1 MNKLILAEKPST
13 ARILAHVV
21 GAREKIYIKSNKAY
35 CFYGNNYYV
44 VNARGHLYGL
54 GEPEDY
60 GYSKKYSIDELPM
73 FPNFKIFPCG
83 RDTEDLRSLISDLIN
98 RDDIDELICA
108 TDAGREG
115 ELIFR
120 QIYEANKC
128 TKPVKRLW
136 CSSMTDEA
144 IREQL
149 KKLPPDSDFDGEY
162 YAALARQRSDWIIG
176 MNLSRLY
183 GVLDNYAHHIGRVKT
198 PVLAVI
204 AERDNEIQRFS
215 KSVSYRLEMPNGALS
230 ETAFD
235 TREEAE
241 RQMNS
246 ANGKKV
252 SVVSAVSESKSKNR
266 PLLHNLTSLQQ
277 EANNLYGYTAKET
290 LDAAQSLYEK
300 KLITYPRT
308 DCNYISEDMKSRVIR
323 TVDSISAFPEY
334 AERAGKLIY
343 RGLNLD
349 SRVVNTEKMNGHDHH
364 AILPEAKSM
373 GTSGLSEKEKNIYSL
388 VIDRLMSAAD
398 KPYRYTETNYVFD
411 CNGIIYKLRT
421 EIPIELGWKAYDRE
435 KEDKPKQEI
444 DFLQGDTFSA
454 EGNNEPLIKSFHDA
468 LSNGF
473 SSVGN
478 DGFAFNQQFLKVKEI
493 ESQPPK
499 HFTDATLLSVMSNID
514 NRIDD
519 KALKSAVSGKG
530 IGTEAT
536 RAEAIEDLIRS
547 GYAER
552 NGKNIVSTQFG
563 RDFIAS
569 VPDSVKSVERT
580 AEWEQF
586 FANIKEN
593 GVSSDGF
600 IRDVKDFVSSVIE
613 LEKSSER
620 KRVPVRNSRSASK
633 REPVGICPRCG
644 KNIYEGRNNFYCE
657 SGIEKCGFSIWKEDK
672 FLKNSVT
679 AEKAVKLLCGE
690 PVKMKAVSRDGRLY
704 DAEYCLEDTGR
715 YVNLKRLPLERKTVG
730 ICPKCGKNI
739 LEGSKNFYCEESRNG
754 CNFTLWKEDRYNGI
768 TVTAANASDLLA
780 GRKIYKTK
788 KKLNGQEERKA
799 YVMEVTDKY
808 VNIRAAEDK

>member
-1 MNKLILAEKPST
+1 MKLILAEKPST

-21 GAREKIYIKSNKAY
+21 GAREKIYSKNGRAY

-60 GYSKKYSIDELPM
+60 GYSKTYKLEELPM
-73 FPNFKIFPCG
+73 FPDFRIFPCDE
-83 RDTEDLRSLISDLIN
+83 DTEDLRKLISELIN

-120 QIYEANKC
+120 HIYEANHC

-144 IREQL
+144 IREKL
-149 KKLPPDSDFDGEY
+149 KNLPPDSDYDGEY
-162 YAALARQRSDWIIG
+162 YAALARQKSDWIIG

-183 GVLDNYAHHIGRVKT
+183 GVLDDYAHHIGRVKT
-198 PVLAVI
+198 PVLSIIVD
-204 AERDNEIQRFS
+204 RDNEIQRFS

-230 ETAFD
+230 ENVFD

-241 RQMNS
+241 RQMRS
-246 ANGKKV
+246 ANGREARV
-252 SVVSAVSESKSKNR
+252 LSAVSEIKSKNR

-277 EANNLYGYTAKET
+277 EANDLYGYTAKET

-308 DCNYISEDMKSRVIR
+308 DCNYISEDMKSGVIR
-323 TVDSISAFPEY
+323 TVDSISAVPEY

-373 GTSGLSEKEKNIYSL
+373 GTAGLSEKEKNIYSL
-388 VIDRLMSAAD
+388 VIDRLLSASD

-411 CNGIIYKLRT
+411 CNGITYKLKT

-444 DFLQGDTFSA
+444 NFLQGETFSA
-454 EGNNEPLIKSFHDA
+454 EGI
-468 LSNGF
+468 
-473 SSVGN
+473 
-478 DGFAFNQQFLKVKEI
+478 KVKEI
-493 ESQPPK
+493 ESQSPK

-536 RAEAIEDLIRS
+536 RAEIIEELIRS
-547 GYAER
+547 EYAER
-552 NGKNIVSTQFG
+552 NGKDIVSTQFG
-563 RDFIAS
+563 KDFIAS

-580 AEWEQF
+580 AEWEQVF
-586 FANIKEN
+586 TNIKEN
-593 GVSSDGF
+593 GVNADSF
-600 IRDVKDFVSSVIE
+600 IREVKNFVSSVIE

-620 KRVPVRNSRSASK
+620 KRVPVRNSRSSR

-644 KNIYEGRNNFYCE
+644 KNIYEGKKNFYCE
-657 SGIEKCGFSIWKEDK
+657 SGIEKCGFSICKEDK
-672 FLKNSVT
+672 FIKDIIT
-679 AEKAVKLLCGE
+679 AETAVRLLNGEAVKLRS
-690 PVKMKAVSRDGRLY
+690 VSKDGRLY

-715 YVNLKRLPLERKTVG
+715 YVNLKRLPQERKSVG

-739 LEGSKNFYCEESRNG
+739 YEGRSNFYCEESRNG

-788 KKLNGQEERKA
+788 KKLNGHDERKA

>member
-21 GAREKIYIKSNKAY
+21 GAREKIYSKNNKAY

-73 FPNFKIFPCG
+73 FPDFKIFPCG
-83 RDTEDLRSLISDLIN
+83 RDTEDLRCLISDLIN

-120 QIYEANKC
+120 QIYETNKC

-149 KKLPPDSDFDGEY
+149 KNLPPDSDFDGEY

-183 GVLDNYAHHIGRVKT
+183 GVLDDYAHHIGRVKT

-204 AERDNEIQRFS
+204 AERDNEIQRFA

-241 RQMNS
+241 RQMRS
-246 ANGKKV
+246 ANGREARV
-252 SVVSAVSESKSKNR
+252 LSAVSETKSKNR

-308 DCNYISEDMKSRVIR
+308 DCNYISEDMKSGVIR
-323 TVDSISAFPEY
+323 IVDSISAVPEY

-349 SRVVNTEKMNGHDHH
+349 SRVVNSEKMNGHDHH

-373 GTSGLSEKEKNIYSL
+373 GTAGLPEKEKNIYSL
-388 VIDRLMSAAD
+388 VIDRLLSAAD
-398 KPYRYTETNYVFD
+398 KPYGYTETNYVLV
-411 CNGIIYKLRT
+411 CNGITYKLKT

-435 KEDKPKQEI
+435 NEDKPKQEI

-454 EGNNEPLIKSFHDA
+454 EGIKA
-468 LSNGF
+468 
-473 SSVGN
+473 
-478 DGFAFNQQFLKVKEI
+478 KEI

-519 KALKSAVSGKG
+519 KALRSAVSGKG

-536 RAEAIEDLIRS
+536 RAEVIEDLIRS

-600 IRDVKDFVSSVIE
+600 IRDIKDFVSSVIE
-613 LEKSSER
+613 LEKSPER
-620 KRVPVRNSRSASK
+620 KRVPVRNSRSVSK

-644 KNIYEGRNNFYCE
+644 KNIYEGKNNFYCE

-672 FLKNSVT
+672 FLKDSVT

-690 PVKMKAVSRDGRLY
+690 PVKMRAVSRDGRTFE
-704 DAEYCLEDTGR
+704 AEYVLEDTGR
-715 YVNLKRLPLERKTVG
+715 YVNLKRIPQEKKAVG
-730 ICPKCGKNI
+730 ICPKCGKNVF
-739 LEGSKNFYCEESRNG
+739 EGRNNFYCEESKNS

-768 TVTAANASDLLA
+768 SVTAKNASDLLA
-780 GRKIYKTK
+780 GKKIFGTK
-788 KKLNGQEERKA
+788 KKPNGGEERKA

-808 VNIRAAEDK
+808 VNIREAEDK